1 MEGVVDGTGL
11 GLPISYGLIRRYG
24 GNITAEST
32 LREGSIFSVWCSFS
46 RSRCWLRM
54 KRPLPNRKCAYLM
67 VDQAYGMSIRRY
79 LENEQ
84 VPQAQRIA
92 YYFGIALPT
101 VSFWYM
107 GTALGAL
114 LRAAIPPQLSLEF
127 AVPLHFYCHP
137 APMLRGIPSTIAAVV
152 AVTTALV
159 CHSLP
164 YNLGLMVAT
173 FTGMGC
179 GV

>member
-79 LENEQ
+79 LDERTGA
-84 VPQAQRIA
+84 PGPSAS
-92 YYFGIALPT
+92 PT
-101 VSFWYM
+101 ILASPAHRLLLVYGYSV
-107 GTALGAL
+107 GAL

-127 AVPLHFYCHP
+127 AVPLTFIAIP

-164 YNLGLMVAT
+164 YT
-173 FTGMGC
+173 WD
-179 GV
+179 